1 MHKILS
7 GDGSRRTII
16 LHGLGG
22 VGKTQLTVAYAQRH
36 KNGYSAIFWLNIKDE
51 DSLKQSFANIAKQ
64 ILREHP
70 QASLPSNVKA
80 KDTLEEMIVA
90 VKAWLSLPNNTRWLM
105 IYDNYD
111 HPKLPSNMD
120 PAAVDIRKYLPDS
133 YQGSIIITNK
143 VATSQYRS
151 SYPSGKDEKVA
162 G

>member
-64 ILREHP
+64 IL
-70 QASLPSNVKA
+70 
-80 KDTLEEMIVA
+80 
-90 VKAWLSLPNNTRWLM
+90 
-105 IYDNYD
+105 
-111 HPKLPSNMD
+111 
-120 PAAVDIRKYLPDS
+120 PDS